1 MKKYILVFICLFLLY
16 LPSVSAQN
24 LTGKVTA
31 INGIKVRSMPTTNSS
46 TIDDGLANGR
56 TVTILETIKSDDSK
70 DTCASK
76 VWYKIIYQYSD
87 TGYGYACSN
96 FILVDSTSTEE
107 DTKNFEEVLKQF
119 PESYH
124 EALKILH
131 NRYPNASFTP
141 IHATW
146 QSGKLMTF
154 SEVVSGEF
162 TEGKNLLWDSN
173 NSRDGWKLLSSYNY
187 NTNSFKNN
195 YSGGGKNWYAVSE
208 KVLMYYLDPRNFLN
222 ETDVFMFETLKYLP
236 KNHTIDG
243 VEDILRGSFMANN
256 FVDNSTKKFSDAIMD
271 AAISNSTS
279 PYFIASRIIQE
290 VGTTRSDL
298 VLGKYPPT
306 NSQKDIEKYSKYSEF
321 TGYYNFYNIGASG
334 NDVVYNGLKYA
345 KDKGWNSEYK
355 AITQG
360 AYIISKEY
368 IQQGQYT
375 LYLQK
380 FDIGCK
386 GWRTCLAHQYQQNV
400 QAPYSEG
407 RNTYDA
413 YLKNSGSAMYQKEY
427 DFTIPVYEDMP
438 EITTLPSKESPI
450 NYLKTLVI
458 DGKSITNFDG
468 LKTKYSITIPALT
481 KTINIEATPKNN
493 KATIT
498 GTGEIEIK
506 SNSQVVK
513 IVATAANGDKLTYE
527 INVTRLESEEEI
539 KLDDILKELRRNFDK
554 YALGLTSYDDV
565 VDVIDKVNSEV
576 EFVVKNTEGKIVK
589 DGNLGTGYEIIIS
602 FNEESKS
609 FKVVIYGDN
618 NGDGEITILDLLRIQ
633 KYLLNSI
640 NLSSEQLESSDVN
653 KDGKVD
659 ILDLLL
665 VKKHL
670 LGSINISR

>member
-1 MKKYILVFICLFLLY
+1 M
-16 LPSVSAQN
+16 
-24 LTGKVTA
+24 
-31 INGIKVRSMPTTNSS
+31 
-46 TIDDGLANGR
+46 
-56 TVTILETIKSDDSK
+56 
-70 DTCASK
+70 
-76 VWYKIIYQYSD
+76 
-87 TGYGYACSN
+87 
-96 FILVDSTSTEE
+96 
-107 DTKNFEEVLKQF
+107 
-119 PESYH
+119 
-124 EALKILH
+124 
-131 NRYPNASFTP
+131 
-141 IHATW
+141 
-146 QSGKLMTF
+146 
-154 SEVVSGEF
+154 
-162 TEGKNLLWDSN
+162 
-173 NSRDGWKLLSSYNY
+173 
-187 NTNSFKNN
+187 
-195 YSGGGKNWYAVSE
+195 
-208 KVLMYYLDPRNFLN
+208 
-222 ETDVFMFETLKYLP
+222 
-236 KNHTIDG
+236 
-243 VEDILRGSFMANN
+243 
-256 FVDNSTKKFSDAIMD
+256 
-271 AAISNSTS
+271 
-279 PYFIASRIIQE
+279 
-290 VGTTRSDL
+290 
-298 VLGKYPPT
+298 
-306 NSQKDIEKYSKYSEF
+306 
-321 TGYYNFYNIGASG
+321 
-334 NDVVYNGLKYA
+334 
-345 KDKGWNSEYK
+345 
-355 AITQG
+355 
-360 AYIISKEY
+360 
-368 IQQGQYT
+368 
-375 LYLQK
+375 YLQK

-513 IVATAANGDKLTYE
+513 IVVTAANGDKLTYE